1 MKTNGQME
9 TYSRYYSG
17 GLKAARGSETTIRKG
32 KRKE

>member
-9 TYSRYYSG
+9 TYSRYFSG
-17 GLKAARGSETTIRKG
+17 ELRAARGAETTIRKG